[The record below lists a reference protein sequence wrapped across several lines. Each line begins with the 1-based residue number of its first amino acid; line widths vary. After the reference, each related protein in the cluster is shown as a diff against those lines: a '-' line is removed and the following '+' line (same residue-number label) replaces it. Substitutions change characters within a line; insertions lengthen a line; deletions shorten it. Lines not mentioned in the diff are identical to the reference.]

1 MGHVVRPRGPDTLGS
16 EVNDVADDFGYLNA
30 RIRVRSSRLLH
41 EGFFRE
47 ALHLSFAELVKVLA
61 ESSYG
66 PDLTGQTLA
75 DVDRAVSL
83 HLRRTVADLPR
94 LVSGQAREA
103 LSLLL
108 MRTDLANLQT
118 ILRGKA
124 AGWSTADLRGR
135 LGTGTLSPELL
146 KTMAEAPDAA
156 AMAQVLALRQ
166 HPLAAALRGA
176 LRAGHESLALE
187 VALDKAYF
195 TATLRRARELDQ
207 PYLAEFLRTEID
219 GLNLAVGVRLS
230 TVGFEGQAMRFFLK
244 GGRSIGIPLFQRLA
258 QGETAALEELGQTK
272 FERAAEARDLATL
285 ERHLRC
291 ILLTK
296 AHEGVK
302 DVLGAGLA
310 VDFIQRQSWEA
321 ERIRLLSR
329 RAYYGLSPVEMEKE
343 ITCQ

>member
-1 MGHVVRPRGPDTLGS
+1 
-16 EVNDVADDFGYLNA
+16 VADDFGYLNA

-61 ESSYG
+61 ESVYG

-83 HLRRTVADLPR
+83 HLNRTVADLPR
-94 LVSGQAREA
+94 LVSGRAREA
-103 LSLLL
+103 LSLIL
-108 MRTDLANLQT
+108 MQTDLANLKT

-124 AGWSTADLRGR
+124 AGWSTADLLGR
-135 LGTGTLSPELL
+135 LGSGTLSPDLL
-146 KTMAEAPDAA
+146 STMAEAPDAA
-156 AMAQVLALRQ
+156 SMAQVLSLRK
-166 HPLAAALRGA
+166 HPLAGA
-176 LRAGHESLALE
+176 LRAALRAEQESPAME
-187 VALDKAYF
+187 VALDQAFF

-207 PYLAEFLRTEID
+207 PYLTDFLRTEID
-219 GLNLAVGVRLS
+219 GLNLAAGVKLF

-244 GGRSIGIPLFQRLA
+244 GGRCVGIPLFQRLA
-258 QGETAALEELGQTK
+258 QGETAALEELGQTD
-272 FERAAEARDLATL
+272 FDRAAEARDLATL

-291 ILLTK
+291 ILLAK

-310 VDFIQRQSWEA
+310 VDYIRRKSWEA
-321 ERIRLLSR
+321 ERIRLLGR

-343 ITCQ
+343 INCQ

>member
-1 MGHVVRPRGPDTLGS
+1 
-16 EVNDVADDFGYLNA
+16 VADDFGYLNA
-30 RIRVRSSRLLH
+30 RIRVRMSRLLQ

-83 HLRRTVADLPR
+83 HLKRTVADLPR

-103 LSLLL
+103 VSLLL
-108 MRTDLANLQT
+108 MRTDLANLKT

-124 AGWSTADLRGR
+124 ARWSSADLLGR
-135 LGTGTLSPELL
+135 LGGTGTLSPDLL
-146 KTMAEAPDAA
+146 SIMAEAPDAA
-156 AMAQVLALRQ
+156 SMAQVLSLRK
-166 HPLAAALRGA
+166 HPLAGALREA
-176 LRAGHESLALE
+176 LRAGHESLAME
-187 VALDKAYF
+187 VTLDRAFF

-207 PYLAEFLRTEID
+207 PYLADFLRTEID
-219 GLNLAVGVRLS
+219 GLNLAVGVRLF
-230 TVGFEGQAMRFFLK
+230 TVGFEDQAMRFFLK
-244 GGRSIGIPLFQRLA
+244 GGRCIGIALFQRLA
-258 QGETAALEELGQTK
+258 QGETAALEELGQTD
-272 FERAAEARDLATL
+272 FDRAAESRDLATL

-291 ILLTK
+291 ILLSK

-310 VDFIQRQSWEA
+310 VDYIQRKSWEA

-329 RAYYGLSPVEMEKE
+329 RAYYSLSPVEMEKE
-343 ITCQ
+343 IICQ

>member
-1 MGHVVRPRGPDTLGS
+1 
-16 EVNDVADDFGYLNA
+16 VADDFGYLNA

-61 ESSYG
+61 ESVYG

-83 HLRRTVADLPR
+83 HLNRTVADLPR
-94 LVSGQAREA
+94 LVSGRAREA
-103 LSLLL
+103 VSLIL
-108 MRTDLANLQT
+108 MRADLANLKT

-124 AGWSTADLRGR
+124 AGWSTADLLGR
-135 LGTGTLSPELL
+135 LGSGTLSPDLL
-146 KTMAEAPDAA
+146 STMAEAPDAA
-156 AMAQVLALRQ
+156 SMAQVLSLRK
-166 HPLAAALRGA
+166 HPLAGA
-176 LRAGHESLALE
+176 LRAALRAEQESPAME
-187 VALDKAYF
+187 VALDQAFF

-207 PYLAEFLRTEID
+207 PYLTDFLRTEID
-219 GLNLAVGVRLS
+219 GLNLAAGVKLF

-244 GGRSIGIPLFQRLA
+244 GGRCVGIPLFQRLA
-258 QGETAALEELGQTK
+258 QGETAALEELGQTD
-272 FERAAEARDLATL
+272 FDRAAEARDLATL

-291 ILLTK
+291 ILLAK

-310 VDFIQRQSWEA
+310 VDYIRRKSWEA
-321 ERIRLLSR
+321 ERIRLLGR

>member
-1 MGHVVRPRGPDTLGS
+1 
-16 EVNDVADDFGYLNA
+16 VADDFGYLNA

-61 ESSYG
+61 ESVYG

-83 HLRRTVADLPR
+83 HLNRTVADLPR
-94 LVSGQAREA
+94 LVSGRAREA
-103 LSLLL
+103 VSLIL
-108 MRTDLANLQT
+108 MRADLANLKT

-124 AGWSTADLRGR
+124 AGWSTADLLGR
-135 LGTGTLSPELL
+135 LGSGTLSPNLL
-146 KTMAEAPDAA
+146 STMAEAPDAA
-156 AMAQVLALRQ
+156 SMAQVLSLRK
-166 HPLAAALRGA
+166 HPLAGA
-176 LRAGHESLALE
+176 LRAALRAEQESPAME
-187 VALDKAYF
+187 VALDQAFF

-207 PYLAEFLRTEID
+207 PYLTDFLRTEID
-219 GLNLAVGVRLS
+219 GLNLAAGVKLF

-244 GGRSIGIPLFQRLA
+244 GGRCVGMPLFQRLA
-258 QGETAALEELGQTK
+258 QGETAALAELGQTD
-272 FERAAEARDLATL
+272 FDRAAEARDLATL

-291 ILLTK
+291 ILLAK

-310 VDFIQRQSWEA
+310 VDYIRRKSWEA
-321 ERIRLLSR
+321 ERIRLLGR

-343 ITCQ
+343 INCQ

>member
-1 MGHVVRPRGPDTLGS
+1 
-16 EVNDVADDFGYLNA
+16 VADDFGYLNA

-61 ESSYG
+61 ESVYG

-83 HLRRTVADLPR
+83 HLNRTVADLPR
-94 LVSGQAREA
+94 LVSGRAREA
-103 LSLLL
+103 VSLIL
-108 MRTDLANLQT
+108 MRADLANLKT

-124 AGWSTADLRGR
+124 AGWSTADLLGR
-135 LGTGTLSPELL
+135 LGSGTLSPNLL
-146 KTMAEAPDAA
+146 STMAEAPDAA
-156 AMAQVLALRQ
+156 SMAQVLSLRK
-166 HPLAAALRGA
+166 HPLAGA
-176 LRAGHESLALE
+176 LRAALRAEQESPAME
-187 VALDKAYF
+187 VALDQAFF

-207 PYLAEFLRTEID
+207 PYLTDFLRTEID
-219 GLNLAVGVRLS
+219 GLNLAAGVKLF

-244 GGRSIGIPLFQRLA
+244 GGRCVGIPLFQRLA
-258 QGETAALEELGQTK
+258 QGETAALEELGQTD
-272 FERAAEARDLATL
+272 FDRAAEARDLATL

-291 ILLTK
+291 ILLAK

-310 VDFIQRQSWEA
+310 VDYIRRKSWEA
-321 ERIRLLSR
+321 ERIRLLGR

-343 ITCQ
+343 INCQ